1 MRRIT
6 IYAVVLALAGGAVAL
21 GIDLLVETDEERIEK
36 VLDEIRSAAATS
48 DADRLVPLL
57 DLDGDGFQIDV
68 GADHDRFAADDVE
81 LLQERLSDATD
92 WMRDASLRLES
103 PTIEIDGGRAHAYF
117 RLVLRRDG
125 DPDQSIPVDLALR
138 RVGDDWRATRFRA
151 LAGASAHAARR

>member
-6 IYAVVLALAGGAVAL
+6 IYAVVLAVAGGAVAL

-36 VLDEIRSAAATS
+36 VLDEMRSAAAAG

-68 GADHDRFAADDVE
+68 GSDHDRFVADDLE
-81 LLQERLSDATD
+81 LLQERLSDATE
-92 WMRDASLRLES
+92 WMRDATLRLES
-103 PTIEIDGGRAHAYF
+103 PTVDIQGSRAHAYF
-117 RLVLRRDG
+117 RLVLQRDG
-125 DPDQSIPVDLALR
+125 DSDQSIPVDLALR

-151 LAGASAHAARR
+151 LAGSSGRAARR